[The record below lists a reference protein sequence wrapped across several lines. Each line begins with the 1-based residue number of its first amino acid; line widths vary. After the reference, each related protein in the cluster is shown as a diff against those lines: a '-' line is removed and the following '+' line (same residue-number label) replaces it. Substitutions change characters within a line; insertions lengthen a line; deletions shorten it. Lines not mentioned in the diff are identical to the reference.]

1 MQNRD
6 PRCGNRTKCSEVKRK
21 AINVPMCICGQML
34 LGDKDWKGGH
44 FALEFCPENKAN
56 ECQESAPVR
65 LRGNWPALQNSK
77 AGVGG
82 SEYRQWPRH
91 QHPGLGWSSLC
102 DTRGRISLQIFV
114 TKH

>member
-56 ECQESAPVR
+56 ACQESAPEEIGPLYRIPKLVC
-65 LRGNWPALQNSK
+65 GALST
-77 AGVGG
+77 G
-82 SEYRQWPRH
+82 SGH
-91 QHPGLGWSSLC
+91 A
-102 DTRGRISLQIFV
+102 ISTQD
-114 TKH
+114 

>member
-1 MQNRD
+1 
-6 PRCGNRTKCSEVKRK
+6 
-21 AINVPMCICGQML
+21 MCICGQML